1 MSTMISRTRNLDT
14 SRGYSVAGLLVF
26 DSANLANCPPGSKA
40 SSFPAVVFPEPD
52 TPISNMTD
60 RSPRYNPP
68 P

>member
-40 SSFPAVVFPEPD
+40 QQLSGRRLPGTRHSHQQY
-52 TPISNMTD
+52 D
-60 RSPRYNPP
+60 RSLSSV
-68 P
+68 